1 MARTTFWLLEQEQ
14 KAKEKAKK
22 AEKKK
27 SKVVGFAEL
36 NAKEAQKAIA
46 DIDDLERLEKLL
58 ELEVEGNNRKTVI
71 EPLETKIEELQE
83 EDQSEGDK

>member
-1 MARTTFWLLEQEQ
+1 MSLTGFQRRRRKKKAEEKAQ
-14 KAKEKAKK
+14 KAK
-22 AEKKK
+22 
-27 SKVVGFAEL
+27 KVDILDGNVSEV
-36 NAKEAQKAIA
+36 QKAIA
-46 DIDDLERLEKLL
+46 NIDILERLEKLL